1 MGGRAPARADGGG
14 SERCQ
19 VGDMEFPAR
28 GAQERREVVETLGI
42 FEPTQLPLVGQRPVG
57 ALVAEDMLYA
67 WRRET
72 GDVGRSVLRPACGV
86 LRRGRGEAGCWLLVA
101 GFCPWDGR
109 LETVDLRLEAGH
121 PEVLRGGKRQCE
133 KFLRLLLVARV
144 ATRQQHAGVVV
155 LGVRLPRP
163 CPRLGVQRQR
173 GVEMLRGLIP
183 PGEQCRQETQVVGD
197 RAIARLETPAA
208 HHVPPG
214 VRVQEGIEGGRPAHI
229 AEEDADLREHH
240 DATQPT
246 RIPSQPNE
254 VVGRQDLKLAPGL
267 RLLPQDTG
275 QKGRGDLPAER
286 RGILGGKI
294 RTARLERL
302 EFLDASLLLI
312 DDPELRKQDGLDRGV
327 ILHALAEAGRPVG
340 EVLSLAEAP
349 F

>member
-1 MGGRAPARADGGG
+1 M
-14 SERCQ
+14 
-19 VGDMEFPAR
+19 
-28 GAQERREVVETLGI
+28 
-42 FEPTQLPLVGQRPVG
+42 
-57 ALVAEDMLYA
+57 
-67 WRRET
+67 
-72 GDVGRSVLRPACGV
+72 DV
-86 LRRGRGEAGCWLLVA
+86 
-101 GFCPWDGR
+101 
-109 LETVDLRLEAGH
+109 RLEACH

-133 KFLRLLLVARV
+133 EFLRLRLVARV
-144 ATRQQHAGVVV
+144 ATGQQHAGVVV

-173 GVEMLRGLIP
+173 VVEMLLGLIP
-183 PGEQCRQETQVVGD
+183 PGEQCRQEPQVVGD
-197 RAIARLETPAA
+197 RAVARLETPAA
-208 HHVPPG
+208 HHVAPG

-294 RTARLERL
+294 RAARLERL

-312 DDPELRKQDGLDRGV
+312 DDPELRKQDGLDRV
-327 ILHALAEAGRPVG
+327 
-340 EVLSLAEAP
+340 
-349 F
+349 